1 MIPVSDILYEITEN
15 RAVYDANTDLI
26 ESGILD
32 SYTLIEL
39 FAALED
45 HGVFLQPTR
54 IDRALLRTV
63 RGIEELIDKY
73 QNQTF

>member
-1 MIPVSDILYEITEN
+1 MIPVSDILFEITED
-15 RAVYDANTDLI
+15 RAVYDENTDLI

-39 FAALED
+39 FATLED

-73 QNQTF
+73 QNQTL